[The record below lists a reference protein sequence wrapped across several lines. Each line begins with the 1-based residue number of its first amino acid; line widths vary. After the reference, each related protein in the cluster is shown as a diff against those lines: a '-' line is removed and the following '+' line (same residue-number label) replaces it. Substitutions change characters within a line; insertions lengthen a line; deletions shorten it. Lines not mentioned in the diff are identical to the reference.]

1 MKYQH
6 YLFIMMLALSSNI
19 HAMQPKIEIFEQFD
33 DLRMVA
39 FLNADD
45 ITNSPA
51 WNPDSGAP
59 PLSVNQA
66 VQAVKGFIKT
76 ATAAGAIRKI
86 EIRQVPKYAERWH
99 YLFKVAN
106 DARKAKFDIYIVLMD
121 GKVIPAII
129 EPSAYK

>member
-1 MKYQH
+1 MA
-6 YLFIMMLALSSNI
+6 MLALSTSA

-45 ITNSPA
+45 INNSPE
-51 WNPDSGAP
+51 WNPDAGAP

-76 ATAAGAIRKI
+76 GDQAGAITKI
-86 EIRQVPKYAERWH
+86 EIRQVPKYGERWH
-99 YLFKVAN
+99 YLIKVAN
-106 DARKAKFDIYIVLMD
+106 EARKAKFDIYIVLMD

-129 EPSAYK
+129 EPNAYK